1 MNKKVK
7 ILYTIPNFDTAG
19 SGIPLFKIASNLDKE
34 KFSIEIACLHE
45 RGELFKDVVKNGFK
59 VHIIDLYKKPRPI
72 ANMLYQCY
80 KLSLIFQE
88 INPDIIHS
96 YHYAADYTE
105 PIAARLAGI
114 KWLYTKKNMS
124 WHGPSYRGWRLR
136 SLLANGIIS
145 QNTTMM
151 KEFFRDWKKVKLIP
165 IGVDFN
171 EYKRKTVKDDI
182 LPKWGIKADSRLIIT
197 IANLVE
203 VKGIEIL
210 IKAFE
215 RIHLQYPKWKLMIIG
230 DNRNYYGK
238 KLIGDVKKNK
248 KLDSKIIFTGRQK
261 NIQELLS
268 LAEIYVQPTLLKGRM
283 EGAPIAILEAM
294 ANGKIIIG
302 SAIPGI
308 IDQLKEHPEHLFK
321 AGDIINLSKKLIY
334 YLSNDKKFN
343 QEIGRKFINYV
354 KKNYDLSIEKNKLEK
369 YYIEI
374 VS

>member
-1 MNKKVK
+1 MKTKIK

-19 SGIPLFKIASNLDKE
+19 SGIPLFKIASFLDK
-34 KFSIEIACLHE
+34 KQFTVEIACLHE
-45 RGELFKDVVKNGFK
+45 RGELFKDIVKNGFK
-59 VHIIDLYKKPRPI
+59 VHIIDLYQKPRPI
-72 ANMLYQCY
+72 ADMLYQCY
-80 KLSLIFQE
+80 KLSLVFKK

-136 SLLANGIIS
+136 SLLANGIIT

-151 KEFFRDWKKVKLIP
+151 EEFFKDWKKVKLIP

-171 EYKRKTVKDDI
+171 EYKRNVVTYNFLSKWKIKT
-182 LPKWGIKADSRLIIT
+182 DSRIIMT

-203 VKGIEIL
+203 VKGVEIL

-215 RIHLQYPKWKLMIIG
+215 RIHLQYPKWKLMIVG
-230 DNRNYYGK
+230 DNDNDYGK
-238 KLIGDVKKNK
+238 ELINNVKKNK
-248 KLDSKIIFTGRQK
+248 KLDPKVIFTGKQK
-261 NIQELLS
+261 NIPELLN
-268 LAEIYVQPTLLKGRM
+268 LAEIYVQPTLFKGRM
-283 EGAPIAILEAM
+283 EGAPIAVLEAM

-308 IDQLKEHPEHLFK
+308 IDQLKEYPEHLFK
-321 AGDIINLSKKLIY
+321 AGDIINLSKKLIQ
-334 YLSNDKKFN
+334 YLSNDKSLNK
-343 QEIGRKFINYV
+343 ELGEKFINYV
-354 KKNYDLSIEKNKLEK
+354 KKNYDLSIEKHNLEK
-369 YYIEI
+369 YYKEI